1 MMQNIS
7 APSGQQEL
15 LQDIYKDST
24 NQYTMLCVSQVQ
36 YNLLIKL
43 YGLNKLYIF
52 YIILSYSEYFL

>member
-1 MMQNIS
+1 MYIFWAKN
-7 APSGQQEL
+7 QQENPKWNC
-15 LQDIYKDST
+15 IYF
-24 NQYTMLCVSQVQ
+24 NEQVQ

>member
-15 LQDIYKDST
+15 LQDIYKGST